1 MKKRLDEQRDHWEKT
16 FAENPDLFGAGPS
29 EAGRLA
35 ADLIRAENRTEV
47 LEFGGGQGRDALF
60 LARNGFRVR
69 VLDYSERAV
78 EAIAAKARR
87 LRLSGAVEALRH
99 DLREPLPFADE
110 SFDACYSHMLFCMA
124 LTTAELEFAFAEAR
138 RVLRPNGLHIY
149 TVRTTEDPH
158 YGAGIFRGEGMYEVD
173 GFVVHFFDREKVP
186 RLAAGDEIVR
196 FFGFEEGDLPRR
208 LFFVAMRKGG
218 MPGGASG

>member
-1 MKKRLDEQRDHWEKT
+1 MKKRPDAQREHWETT

-35 ADLIRAENRTEV
+35 ADLLRAENRTGV

-60 LARNGFRVR
+60 FARNGLHVR

-78 EAIAAKARR
+78 EAITAKARG
-87 LRLSGAVEALRH
+87 LPLSGSVDALRH
-99 DLREPLPFADE
+99 DLRDPLPFADE

-124 LTTAELEFAFAEAR
+124 LTTAELERAFREAR
-138 RVLRPNGLHIY
+138 RVLRPKGLHIF
-149 TVRTTEDPH
+149 TVRTTQDPH
-158 YGAGIFRGEGMYEVD
+158 YGAGISRGEDMYEVD
-173 GFVVHFFDREKVP
+173 GFVVHFFSREQVA

-196 FFGFEEGDLPRR
+196 FFEFEEGDLPRR
-208 LFFVAMRKGG
+208 LFFVAARKGG
-218 MPGGASG
+218 IPGMTG